1 MHPFVLGEFAR
12 GKLKNRGEVLW
23 LLGELPAA
31 PMSTELEALKLI
43 EQRALAGRGIGYIDV
58 HRLASVALAQTA
70 RLWTRDR
77 PLAAVAVDLRLGYAQ

>member
-23 LLGELPAA
+23 LLGELPGA
-31 PMSTELEALKLI
+31 PMATELEALNLI
-43 EQRALAGRGIGYIDV
+43 EQRVLAGRGIGYIDV